1 MDRPHRW
8 VRWAVLLAVALV
20 DGWLHGAWAIP
31 AFTRTLDLPCAQCHT
46 MAPAL
51 NDFGAVYRAQGY
63 RVAGLEER
71 LPEAVR
77 ERLSV
82 EGADLIRE
90 AGWPLS
96 ARLGVGY
103 DYRSRDNQ
111 DTDLG
116 DAKIQT
122 RTSGIDRLDLMS
134 GGRLADNMSFYV
146 NYQPTVTNATLDA
159 DYGSDGRLQGQEG
172 RLAAAWVSLRD
183 VPVGT
188 WFKGNIRLGLF
199 ELDGPVLNRLRQTL
213 SGYPIA
219 GYFPSGS
226 AAADDPDATLD
237 WSHAQLGVEWSGR
250 APWRDLAYSLALIN
264 GTNGRN
270 DGNTA
275 FDHYARV
282 SLPVQAHRVGLF
294 GYWGAAS
301 TDFQNTPLGDP
312 IAGTGTSNQ
321 SFYRVGLDGD
331 VRVPTTPIRLLA
343 LAEYGSDSAGLFGGS
358 DPQTASFGGG
368 WIEMQYDLVAE
379 RAMMWIL
386 RYDMIRNFSQGDALT
401 DAKTGDLD
409 GVTAA
414 ARYGLLR
421 TDRLSLLVH
430 GEYSHVKRK
439 GVSFDGND
447 RNDNRVTVAF
457 DLMM

>member
-1 MDRPHRW
+1 MDGRR
-8 VRWAVLLAVALV
+8 RMQWAVVLAVALV

-31 AFTRTLDLPCAQCHT
+31 AFSATLDLPCAQCHT

-51 NDFGAVYRAQGY
+51 NDFGVAYRVRGY
-63 RVAGLEER
+63 RMVGLTDR
-71 LPEAVR
+71 LPEAAR
-77 ERLSV
+77 ERLSA
-82 EGADLIRE
+82 EGTGVIHAAE
-90 AGWPLS
+90 WPLS
-96 ARLGVGY
+96 ARLGFGY
-103 DYRSRDNQ
+103 QYRSLDNQ

-116 DAKIQT
+116 ESKIQI

-134 GGRLADNMSFYV
+134 GGQLADNVSVYV
-146 NYQPTVTNATLDA
+146 NYQPTVTNATLNA

-172 RLAAAWVSLRD
+172 GLAAAWVSVHDLAVTAR
-183 VPVGT
+183 VKGT
-188 WFKGNIRLGLF
+188 VRLGLF
-199 ELDGPVLNRLRQTL
+199 ELDGLALHRLRHTM

-226 AAADDPDATLD
+226 AAADDPETTLD
-237 WSHAQLGVEWSGR
+237 RSHAQLGVEWSGR

-270 DGNTA
+270 DSNTA
-275 FDHYARV
+275 VDYYARV
-282 SLPVQAHRVGLF
+282 SLPVEDHRVGLF

-301 TDFQNTPLGDP
+301 TDLQYTSTGDP
-312 IAGTGTSNQ
+312 IAGTGDGNQ
-321 SFYRVGLDGD
+321 TFYRMGVDGD
-331 VRVPTTPIRLLA
+331 VRVPTTPIRVLA

-368 WIEMQYDLVAE
+368 WIEVQYDLVAE
-379 RAMMWIL
+379 RAMRWIL
-386 RYDMIRNFSQGDALT
+386 RYDLIRNFSQGDAFT
-401 DAKTGDLD
+401 DAKKGDLD
-409 GVTAA
+409 GMTAS
-414 ARYGLLR
+414 ARYGVLR

-439 GVSFDGND
+439 AVSFDGND
-447 RNDNRVTVAF
+447 RNDNRITLAL